1 MKKLVLALLLALGL
15 LATGP
20 VAPGA
25 AARPAPTAVA
35 AASPS
40 VTALADVS
48 IPVLCYH
55 VVSDNPS
62 GRYQLSLTK
71 FREQMSY
78 LAANGYTALT
88 ADQYYAVMTGQA
100 AAPAKPVLLTFDDGT
115 SDFATNVV
123 PVLEQHGFPATQF
136 AVSGWVDTAGKLTS
150 AQLASLHQQGYDVQ
164 NHTTTHEDL
173 SSLGYTAAYDEVDT
187 ADRFITGVTGE
198 KPEFL
203 AYPYGRYDADAQRA
217 LRDVGITMAFT
228 VSGGTTSP
236 TDDFLALNR
245 NMIVSS
251 ETMSS
256 FVKKVS

>member
-1 MKKLVLALLLALGL
+1 MKKFVLALLLAAGSLG
-15 LATGP
+15 AGP
-20 VAPGA
+20 AAPASSAPA
-25 AARPAPTAVA
+25 AAAESSQP
-35 AASPS
+35 
-40 VTALADVS
+40 TALADVS

-78 LAANGYTALT
+78 LAAHGYTALT
-88 ADQYYAVMTGQA
+88 ADEYQAVMTGQV
-100 AAPAKPVLLTFDDGT
+100 AAPPKPILLTFDDGT
-115 SDFATNVV
+115 ADFATNVV
-123 PVLEQHGFPATQF
+123 PVLDQHGFPATQF
-136 AVSGWVDTAGKLTS
+136 AVSEWVGTPGKLTA
-150 AQLASLHQQGYDVQ
+150 AQLTALHQQGHDVQ
-164 NHTTTHEDL
+164 NHTATHEDL
-173 SSLGYTAAYDEVDT
+173 SSLSHAAALQEVST
-187 ADRFITGVTGE
+187 ADRFITGTTGE
-198 KPEFL
+198 KPELF
-203 AYPYGRYDADAQRA
+203 AYPYGRYDADAQQA

-228 VSGGTTSP
+228 VSGGKTSP